1 MTNLTF
7 NVVNFSEMKQ
17 KTSNKNEPEI
27 SEINVD
33 DLLSQLSK
41 ANEATPEG
49 GSKKRRALEQ
59 QALISTRVSAQTGSR
74 NQNGAGS
81 ANSDARRILSVAPD
95 ATPPNVSSEEDL
107 DDGVGVLSKSQ
118 KLRLRLQR
126 KIQDRKII
134 GREGESISEEE
145 NSHADGKKPKSSKPR
160 RNYVERV
167 SSQARAGKASC
178 GWKDLACVLMV
189 LLLIAATAFMK
200 FQEEVFGSI
209 EHMRLESDADA
220 DFYEILG
227 VPHSASPKDIKRA
240 YRNKVIEVHP
250 DQHPGCE
257 DCDLKFIA
265 ATKAYETL
273 IDSEKRLIY
282 DQTRGSYE
290 PILSDYSVSLTSF
303 NYVNLVSESSHV
315 WVIQVFDDLDPYSKH
330 FASRWDAVAGSDIS
344 RFVKF
349 GRVNARRDS
358 AVLSLLPMRARTFPT
373 VIMFSRD
380 SMPSIFSIADTSSK
394 ALKKWIS
401 TETPSHIGETNSEN
415 VFEITITA
423 KSESL
428 ALKAASVR
436 FGRVFDFQFAPS
448 QLPVTQIS
456 LKDKRS
462 GNQLIATHI
471 GGADLS
477 SAIEAIKE
485 KLVIPLNR
493 KNVHDVCGSEGA
505 EFLLVCVGT
514 TNTNEPLLEE
524 PISHGGE
531 VILQPV
537 VMPKNAPMVLDFQG
551 SRVANI
557 SAETLLSE
565 VYLDDVRFV
574 PMDREAY
581 LNKYMPLGL
590 LDHIQQYRTLVASAV
605 LLAIVFV
612 LGTQV
617 GPVQITIAVTFLS
630 VLIGALPYLQNVIAY
645 IRSVV

>member
-1 MTNLTF
+1 M
-7 NVVNFSEMKQ
+7 NFSEMKHR
-17 KTSNKNEPEI
+17 TSIKNEPQI
-27 SEINVD
+27 GEINVD
-33 DLLSQLSK
+33 DLLNQLNKS
-41 ANEATPEG
+41 NEDTPQG
-49 GSKKRRALEQ
+49 NSKKTRALEKQ
-59 QALISTRVSAQTGSR
+59 GLTSSRNSEQTGSR
-74 NQNGAGS
+74 NQNSAGS

-95 ATPPNVSSEEDL
+95 ATPPNVSSEEEL
-107 DDGVGVLSKSQ
+107 DDVVGLLSKAQ

-145 NSHADGKKPKSSKPR
+145 NIHADGKKPKTNKPR

-178 GWKDLACVLMV
+178 GWKDMACVLMV

-273 IDSEKRLIY
+273 IDSEKRMIY

-303 NYVNLVSESSHV
+303 NYVNLVSESAHV

-401 TETPSHIGETNSEN
+401 AETPSHIGETNSGN
-415 VFEITITA
+415 AFEITITA

-428 ALKAASVR
+428 AIKAATVR
-436 FGRVFDFQFAPS
+436 FGRVFDFKFELS
-448 QLPVTQIS
+448 QLPVAQIS

-462 GNQLIATHI
+462 GNQLISTHI
-471 GGADLS
+471 GGPDLAS
-477 SAIEAIKE
+477 SIEAIKE

-505 EFLLVCVGT
+505 EYLLICVGA
-514 TNTNEPLLEE
+514 NTNEPLLEE
-524 PISHGGE
+524 PIAHGGE

-537 VMPKNAPMVLDFQG
+537 VMPRNAPMVLDFQG
-551 SRVANI
+551 SRIANI
-557 SAETLLSE
+557 STETLLPE

-590 LDHIQQYRTLVASAV
+590 VDHIQQHRTLVASAV

-617 GPVQITIAVTFLS
+617 GPVQITIAVAFLS
-630 VLIGALPYLQNVIAY
+630 VFIGALPYLQNVLAY